1 MAPVAAAAAAVAK
14 TSSYYGSSWSVL
26 CEDDTSDTGNKV
38 VVLPPLCSPL
48 LFYLNLLNSSVADEM
63 DWHCDMMLHL

>member
-1 MAPVAAAAAAVAK
+1 MAPVAAAVAAAAK
-14 TSSYYGSSWSVL
+14 TSSYYGCSWFVL

-38 VVLPPLCSPL
+38 VVPPLCSPL